1 MARTPFPIIGI
12 VLHIELR
19 LRVLFWVSSSHS
31 ESAKRRT
38 SVRPKDE
45 GACGQRNTFSPGGR
59 VVASEVFWRK
69 LDKGG
74 WRDTR
79 RGAGD
84 THLGPHPGNRGFF
97 LMAGNLLLKP
107 MALPVVSRR
116 RDRETNGSSCV
127 NKEYRS

>member
-1 MARTPFPIIGI
+1 MARTPFPAVGIG
-12 VLHIELR
+12 LHIQLR

-38 SVRPKDE
+38 SVRPKDDRAKRLAKHLFT
-45 GACGQRNTFSPGGR
+45 GAGPT
-59 VVASEVFWRK
+59 SEVFWRK

-84 THLGPHPGNRGFF
+84 THLGPHTWQSRVF
-97 LMAGNLLLKP
+97 LMAGNLLMKP
-107 MALPVVSRR
+107 MTLPVVSRR
-116 RDRETNGSSCV
+116 RVRGVFESACV